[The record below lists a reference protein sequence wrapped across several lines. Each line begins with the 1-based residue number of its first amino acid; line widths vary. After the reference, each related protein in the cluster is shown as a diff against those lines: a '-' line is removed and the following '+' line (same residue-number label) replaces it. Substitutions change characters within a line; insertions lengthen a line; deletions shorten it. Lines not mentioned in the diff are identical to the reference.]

1 MKSIVRI
8 AMLVALALGV
18 VSCSDED
25 EMPATVVEAAR
36 AAGDFNT
43 LLAAL
48 EATGL
53 DETLEGAGPF
63 TVLAPTDA
71 AFALLPAGLV
81 DLGVIPAPAP
91 AMGGAGAPQAALTEP
106 QIIQVL
112 QYHVLNEALT
122 AEEVTGGDTITPL
135 VGGPISVQVLEDGT
149 VVLDGRVQIETT
161 NIETG
166 NGIVHIIDAVLLPED
181 LQSTLN
187 VVEILSASPR
197 FSTLVGAVGGEGLAL
212 TLSGTNEGNGFTVF
226 APTNEAFDRLPGMLV
241 ADLAMA
247 GSLDDVLLYHVIGSE
262 IDSQAAIAAA
272 GSSVPTASPDGE
284 GNFLLAVDVDGDG
297 DLFLDGRTQVI
308 ATDIEAS
315 NGIIH
320 VIDSV
325 LVPGVDFPG
334 TVVEALAAYPRFDS
348 LVDAVLDEDLAGA
361 VTDVTVF
368 APTNDAFAAVT
379 DLGGNT
385 LADVLAYHLL
395 GDVLDSGSLGATET
409 TLQGSDISIGVNGG
423 VVINGSS
430 NVIFADIGATD
441 GIIHVID
448 EVLVPP
454 APGS

>member
-8 AMLVALALGV
+8 AMLVLLATGMIA
-18 VSCSDED
+18 CSDD
-25 EMPATVVEAAR
+25 DQPATVVDAAR
-36 AAGDFNT
+36 AAGNLNT
-43 LLAAL
+43 LVAAL

-53 DETLEGAGPF
+53 DEVLEGEGPF
-63 TVLAPTDA
+63 TLLAPTDD
-71 AFALLPAGLV
+71 AFGLLPTGLV
-81 DLGVIPAPAP
+81 DLGVIAPPAP

-106 QIIQVL
+106 QIVQVL
-112 QYHVLNEALT
+112 QYHVLGEALT
-122 AEEVTGGDTITPL
+122 ADEVTSDDTITPL

-197 FSTLVGAVGGEGLAL
+197 FSTLVGAVAGEGLAP
-212 TLSGTNEGNGFTVF
+212 TLSGTNEGDGFTVF

-247 GSLDDVLLYHVIGSE
+247 GSLDEVLLYHVIGSE
-262 IDSQAAIAAA
+262 IDSDAAIAAA
-272 GSSVPTASPDGE
+272 GTTVETASPDGE
-284 GNFLLAVDVDGDG
+284 GGNYLLAVDVDADV
-297 DLFLDGRTQVI
+297 DLFLDGRTQVTY
-308 ATDIEAS
+308 TDIEAS

-320 VIDSV
+320 VLYSV

-334 TVVEALAAYPRFDS
+334 TLVEALQAYPRFDS
-348 LVDAVLDEDLAGA
+348 LVDAVIAEGLAGA
-361 VTDVTVF
+361 VADVTVF
-368 APTNDAFAAVT
+368 APTNDAFAAAT

-395 GDVLDSGSLGATET
+395 DEVLDSGSLGATET
-409 TLQGSDISIGVNGG
+409 TLQGSTISIGENGG
-423 VVINGSS
+423 VVING
-430 NVIFADIGATD
+430 
-441 GIIHVID
+441 
-448 EVLVPP
+448 
-454 APGS
+454 